1 MAQDK
6 GQKERI
12 MKKLG
17 ISEEEALEMLA
28 YDKEVDRTS
37 GGLEYDLSKEAQKMA
52 IKEAHKGQDRARK
65 APGTPTVY
73 KFTQRQ
79 RKENVT
85 KSDIISK
92 LAVFL
97 EGQVENVNIA
107 NKERQ
112 ITFSVG
118 DNNFELTLVQKRKKK
133 E

>member
-12 MKKLG
+12 MKVLG
-17 ISEEEALEMLA
+17 ISAEEAQAMLD
-28 YDKEVDRTS
+28 YDKQVDRTT

-52 IKEAHKGQDRARK
+52 IKEAHKGQERAK
-65 APGTPTVY
+65 KTPGTPTVY

-92 LAVFL
+92 LATFL
-97 EGQVENVNIA
+97 AEQVENVNVT

-112 ITFSVG
+112 IAFSVG
-118 DNNFELTLVQKRKKK
+118 DDNFELTLVQKRKKK

>member
-92 LAVFL
+92 LAAFL
-97 EGQVENVNIA
+97 EEQVENVNIA

>member
-97 EGQVENVNIA
+97 EEQVENVNIA

>member
-97 EGQVENVNIA
+97 EEQVENVNIT